1 MIDRRERSKKQ
12 SEVKPEENIS
22 KKLRS
27 FLEIS
32 PMQSKVL
39 PSHKLWD
46 HAYEN

>member
-22 KKLRS
+22 KKLQS
-27 FLEIS
+27 FLEI
-32 PMQSKVL
+32 QSKVL